1 MESAYYSPDTL
12 NQIPVSNLASFM
24 LEEVEKNQFLK
35 KAVAVDL
42 PKQFIVSKE
51 NIIIMKLFDM
61 LVKLYLAL
69 FIFSILTIFKVH

>member
-24 LEEVEKNQFLK
+24 LEEVEKNQFVK

-42 PKQFIVSKE
+42 PK
-51 NIIIMKLFDM
+51 
-61 LVKLYLAL
+61 
-69 FIFSILTIFKVH
+69 